1 MLMKNEPI
9 LRSHRRAEPPGVRAV
24 SGEMREVERKKEI
37 MMAPTARRD
46 FFRGE
51 NYQKSEGEVKNEG
64 MTSLTSLVT
73 LPSLS
78 MSSSLETES
87 TETGFKINP
96 LELLLFRPMLIFN
109 TNEKRQKMTKGGR
122 SSSLSDVSSLPPP
135 PTEPVFL
142 QQELVHSCCFRCHYC
157 HSIC

>member
-24 SGEMREVERKKEI
+24 SGEMREVERKEEI
-37 MMAPTARRD
+37 MMAPTARR
-46 FFRGE
+46 
-51 NYQKSEGEVKNEG
+51 EGGMKNEG
-64 MTSLTSLVT
+64 MTSLVT

-96 LELLLFRPMLIFN
+96 LELLLVMPMLIFN
-109 TNEKRQKMTKGGR
+109 TNEKRQTMTKGGR

-135 PTEPVFL
+135 PPEPVFL
-142 QQELVHSCCFRCHYC
+142 QQELVHS
-157 HSIC
+157 

>member
-1 MLMKNEPI
+1 M
-9 LRSHRRAEPPGVRAV
+9 RAV
-24 SGEMREVERKKEI
+24 SGEMREVERKEEI

-51 NYQKSEGEVKNEG
+51 NYQESEGEMKNEG
-64 MTSLTSLVT
+64 MTSLT
-73 LPSLS
+73 SLS

-96 LELLLFRPMLIFN
+96 LELLLVMPMLIFN
-109 TNEKRQKMTKGGR
+109 TNEKRQTMTKGGR

-135 PTEPVFL
+135 PPEPVFL

>member
-1 MLMKNEPI
+1 MMKNEPI
-9 LRSHRRAEPPGVRAV
+9 MRSHRRAEPPGVRAV
-24 SGEMREVERKKEI
+24 SGEMREVERKEEI

-51 NYQKSEGEVKNEG
+51 NYQKSEGEVKNQG

-78 MSSSLETES
+78 MSSSQETES

-96 LELLLFRPMLIFN
+96 LELLLVMPILIFN
-109 TNEKRQKMTKGGR
+109 TNEKRQKTR
-122 SSSLSDVSSLPPP
+122 SSWLNCALRDDEAVYWVSIG
-135 PTEPVFL
+135 
-142 QQELVHSCCFRCHYC
+142 HYEAVAVGN
-157 HSIC
+157 

>member
-24 SGEMREVERKKEI
+24 SGEMREVERKEEI

-46 FFRGE
+46 LFRRE
-51 NYQKSEGEVKNEG
+51 NYQKSKGEMKNEG
-64 MTSLTSLVT
+64 MTSLVT

-87 TETGFKINP
+87 TETGS
-96 LELLLFRPMLIFN
+96 
-109 TNEKRQKMTKGGR
+109 KRQSTRTSIAGNV
-122 SSSLSDVSSLPPP
+122 DV
-135 PTEPVFL
+135 E
-142 QQELVHSCCFRCHYC
+142 C
-157 HSIC
+157 

>member
-24 SGEMREVERKKEI
+24 SGEMREVERKEEI

-46 FFRGE
+46 FFRRE
-51 NYQKSEGEVKNEG
+51 NYQKSEGEMKNEG
-64 MTSLTSLVT
+64 MTSLVT

-78 MSSSLETES
+78 MSNSLETES

-96 LELLLFRPMLIFN
+96 LEVLLLTSLLMLTQMRN
-109 TNEKRQKMTKGGR
+109 DKQ
-122 SSSLSDVSSLPPP
+122 
-135 PTEPVFL
+135 
-142 QQELVHSCCFRCHYC
+142 
-157 HSIC
+157 

>member
-24 SGEMREVERKKEI
+24 SGEMREVERKEEI

-46 FFRGE
+46 FFRRE
-51 NYQKSEGEVKNEG
+51 NYQKSKGEMKNEG
-64 MTSLTSLVT
+64 MTSLVT

-96 LELLLFRPMLIFN
+96 LELLLVMLMMMLTQMRN
-109 TNEKRQKMTKGGR
+109 DKK
-122 SSSLSDVSSLPPP
+122 
-135 PTEPVFL
+135 
-142 QQELVHSCCFRCHYC
+142 
-157 HSIC
+157 

>member
-24 SGEMREVERKKEI
+24 SGEMREVERKEEI

-46 FFRGE
+46 FFRRE
-51 NYQKSEGEVKNEG
+51 NYQKSKGEMKNEG
-64 MTSLTSLVT
+64 MTSLVT

-87 TETGFKINP
+87 TETGLKINP
-96 LELLLFRPMLIFN
+96 LELLLVMLMMMLTQMRN
-109 TNEKRQKMTKGGR
+109 DKK
-122 SSSLSDVSSLPPP
+122 
-135 PTEPVFL
+135 
-142 QQELVHSCCFRCHYC
+142 
-157 HSIC
+157 

>member
-24 SGEMREVERKKEI
+24 SGEMREVERKEEI

-46 FFRGE
+46 FFRRE
-51 NYQKSEGEVKNEG
+51 NYQKSKGEMKNEG
-64 MTSLTSLVT
+64 MTSLVT

-87 TETGFKINP
+87 TETGFKVNQ
-96 LELLLFRPMLIFN
+96 LELLLLVMWMLMF
-109 TNEKRQKMTKGGR
+109 RQKRNDKK
-122 SSSLSDVSSLPPP
+122 
-135 PTEPVFL
+135 
-142 QQELVHSCCFRCHYC
+142 
-157 HSIC
+157 

>member
-24 SGEMREVERKKEI
+24 SGEMREVERKEEI

-46 FFRGE
+46 FFRRE
-51 NYQKSEGEVKNEG
+51 NYRRTGEEVKNEG
-64 MTSLTSLVT
+64 MTSLVT

-87 TETGFKINP
+87 TETGFKVVSCP
-96 LELLLFRPMLIFN
+96 TRL
-109 TNEKRQKMTKGGR
+109 
-122 SSSLSDVSSLPPP
+122 SSSW
-135 PTEPVFL
+135 
-142 QQELVHSCCFRCHYC
+142 R
-157 HSIC
+157 

>member
-24 SGEMREVERKKEI
+24 SGEMREVERKEEI

-46 FFRGE
+46 FFRRE
-51 NYQKSEGEVKNEG
+51 NYQKSKGEMKNEG

-73 LPSLS
+73 MPSLS

-87 TETGFKINP
+87 TETGLKINP
-96 LELLLFRPMLIFN
+96 LELLLVMLMMMLTQMRN
-109 TNEKRQKMTKGGR
+109 DKK
-122 SSSLSDVSSLPPP
+122 
-135 PTEPVFL
+135 
-142 QQELVHSCCFRCHYC
+142 
-157 HSIC
+157 

>member
-24 SGEMREVERKKEI
+24 SGEMREVERKEEI
-37 MMAPTARRD
+37 MMAPTTRRD

-51 NYQKSEGEVKNEG
+51 NYQESEGEMRNKG
-64 MTSLTSLVT
+64 MTSLVT

-87 TETGFKINP
+87 TEAGFKVNP
-96 LELLLFRPMLIFN
+96 LELLMLTSLLIFN
-109 TNEKRQKMTKGGR
+109 KNEK
-122 SSSLSDVSSLPPP
+122 
-135 PTEPVFL
+135 
-142 QQELVHSCCFRCHYC
+142 
-157 HSIC
+157 